1 MSKVNYY
8 NPVENLISKVNQIH
22 FELKDSVEFL
32 YEMLRNDITEKL
44 TIKEKQ

>member
-1 MSKVNYY
+1 M
-8 NPVENLISKVNQIH
+8 SKVNQIH

-44 TIKEKQ
+44 TIKEKNDV

>member
-1 MSKVNYY
+1 M
-8 NPVENLISKVNQIH
+8 SKVNQIH

-44 TIKEKQ
+44 TIKEKNDVGRFKIQRKIME